1 MAGAG
6 ELRPSAFVL
15 TNPAFYEGKAVVYTL
30 NEMLNFPPPRW
41 LIEGLVPEGTM
52 TGLVG
57 APGVG
62 KSMIAL
68 DWALCVATG
77 MPWLGVYPVQQG
89 FALYIAAEGHSGL
102 SIRAQAWLAKYERSA
117 RQANFGLVKDRIFVT
132 GVASTSEDSRTEYE
146 TLFTRIE
153 DEMQSAPKLVV
164 IDTLARCLEG
174 DENESQAM
182 GHFVNGAEQFIER
195 YGSTVVVVH
204 HKNAVGGRERGHSS
218 FRGALGALHFL
229 DKTKVEG
236 LLALKTEKQRD
247 AKELD
252 PIGLRQE
259 QVGTSA
265 LFVAADLPAK
275 GEKTGTGP
283 APMRKL
289 DMLAVLGAA
298 EEGYSFSEWRLATG
312 IPRRTFFRRLS
323 QLVKDGE
330 VVKDPGTSRYTV
342 SVSNLDIAELER
354 EEN

>member
-1 MAGAG
+1 M
-6 ELRPSAFVL
+6 RPSSFTL
-15 TNPAFYEGKAVVYTL
+15 TDPAQYQGKAVVYTL
-30 NEMLNFPPPRW
+30 NEMLNFPPPKW

-77 MPWLGVYPVQQG
+77 MSWLGVYPVQQG

-102 SIRAQAWLAKYERSA
+102 SIRARAWLEKYGRSI
-117 RQANFGLVKDRIFVT
+117 RSANFGLVKDRLFVT
-132 GVASTSEDSRTEYE
+132 GVTSPDDTHTEYE

-153 DEMQSAPKLVV
+153 EEMQTAPKLVV

-204 HKNAVGGRERGHSS
+204 HKNAMGGRERGHSS

-229 DKTKVEG
+229 DKTKSEG

-247 AKELD
+247 ARELD

-259 QVGTSA
+259 QIGNSA
-265 LFVAADLPAK
+265 LFVPADLPK
-275 GEKTGTGP
+275 QGEKTGAGP

-289 DMLAVLGAA
+289 DMLAVLGTADD
-298 EEGYSFSEWRLATG
+298 GLSFTEWRLACQ
-312 IPRRTFFRRLS
+312 IPRRTFARRLS
-323 QLVKDGE
+323 QLIADGE
-330 VVKDPGTSRYTV
+330 IVKDPGNSKYLV
-342 SVSNLDIAELER
+342 SVANADIAELER
-354 EEN
+354 DDE

>member
-1 MAGAG
+1 V
-6 ELRPSAFVL
+6 RPSAFVL
-15 TNPAFYEGKAVVYTL
+15 TDPTAYEGKAVVYTL
-30 NEMLNFPPPRW
+30 NELLNFPPPKW
-41 LIEGLVPEGTM
+41 LIEGLVPQGTM

-77 MPWLGVYPVQQG
+77 VPWLNVYPVQKG

-102 SIRAQAWLAKYERSA
+102 SIRARAWLERYNPA
-117 RQANFGLVKDRIFVT
+117 GRKANFGLVKDRLFVT
-132 GVASTSEDSRTEYE
+132 GIASSPDANRTEYE

-153 DEMQSAPKLVV
+153 DELQDAPTLVV

-204 HKNAVGGRERGHSS
+204 HKNAMGGRERGHSS

-229 DKTKVEG
+229 DRTKHEG
-236 LLALKTEKQRD
+236 LLVLKTEKQRD
-247 AKELD
+247 ARELD
-252 PIGLRQE
+252 DIGLRQE
-259 QVGTSA
+259 QIGDSA
-265 LFVAADLPAK
+265 LFVAADIPAK
-275 GEKTGTGP
+275 GEKTGAGP

-289 DMLAVLGAA
+289 DMLAVLGTADD
-298 EEGYSFSEWRLATG
+298 GLSFTEWRLATG
-312 IPRRTFFRRLS
+312 IPRRTFARRLA
-323 QLVKDGE
+323 QLVADGE
-330 VVKDPGTSRYTV
+330 IVKDPGNSKYLISTA
-342 SVSNLDIAELER
+342 NLDIAELER
-354 EEN
+354 GDD

>member
-1 MAGAG
+1 M
-6 ELRPSAFVL
+6 RPSAFTL
-15 TNPAFYEGKAVVYTL
+15 TDPKSYQGKAVVYTL
-30 NEMLNFPPPRW
+30 NEMLNFPPPKW

-77 MPWLGVYPVQQG
+77 MPWLGVYPVQKG

-102 SIRAQAWLAKYERSA
+102 SIRARAWLEKYGGDIHQRA
-117 RQANFGLVKDRIFVT
+117 DFGLVKDRLFVT
-132 GVASTSEDSRTEYE
+132 GIVSNPDDGRTEYE

-204 HKNAVGGRERGHSS
+204 HKNAMGGRERGHSS

-229 DKTKVEG
+229 DKTKSEG

-247 AKELD
+247 ARELD

-259 QVGTSA
+259 QIGNSA
-265 LFVAADLPAK
+265 LFVAAELPK
-275 GEKTGTGP
+275 QGEKSGTGP

-289 DMLAVLGAA
+289 DMLAVLSAA

-330 VVKDPGTSRYTV
+330 VVKDPGNNKYTV

-354 EEN
+354 GDD